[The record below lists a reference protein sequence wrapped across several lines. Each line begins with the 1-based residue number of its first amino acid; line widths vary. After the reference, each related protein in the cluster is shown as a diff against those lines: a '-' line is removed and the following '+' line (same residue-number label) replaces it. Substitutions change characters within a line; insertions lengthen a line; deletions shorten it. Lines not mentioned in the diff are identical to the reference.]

1 MILKY
6 VHLFNFKKYR
16 KASITLNES
25 MIGIFGNNGA
35 GKSSLFEAVTWCLYG
50 IAQSMEGKEGVK
62 QQDLIRDGEDEMGV
76 EVEFLLGNHTYK
88 VARYLNA
95 KRGTKSRLWIDGKIQ
110 AVKSREV
117 ISRVEQDMGLN
128 AKGFISSSFIRQ
140 KELDLITSQIASER
154 KKLINRL
161 FNLRVY
167 EKFEEMAR
175 NKKKEKEN
183 ELQIVQLQIKEK
195 GKELEHLP
203 ELESALQDLEKVVS
217 QLQREYDAVKN
228 ESETVKNEYETLEKE
243 YEKYQSLQSKIKVME
258 KEIENTENG
267 LKERKRDLKEI
278 EEASSRK
285 ELLKPDYDRF
295 LDLKENLSS
304 MDRLKLD
311 YDKKTN
317 QLQQLQTEI
326 TLTVKNLKERIT
338 ECKEEVKNLEKEE
351 ETLKES
357 RVILRDIRE
366 KISILENV
374 PLLKEEEIQ
383 KLDKIREKDAEVMAE
398 RAKYESRI
406 SDLKDELKEIQS
418 IGIGAPCPKCKRPL
432 KKEHLD
438 ELVAKYET
446 DTAVHEKALEKCDF
460 RQKHLTEM
468 KNELDSNLMK
478 LKKEENDLNNLKK
491 EEQKYIKSE
500 MRIEEIQKR
509 KEDAVAKIRESERKR
524 ELIGEKEK
532 DVERLKV
539 EIKTLE
545 FDPFEYE
552 KVREEVKKKG
562 EIEREMIKLDERISK
577 KESVMISIKK
587 TEEVLL
593 NQKAEYSN
601 LKSDFEDM
609 SEIPEKFSDIKKKR
623 HSIVEKELEISRE
636 YTEKKTQHHERIK
649 EVERLHSVEKD
660 LKTMRRTQKILEDII
675 VVFAVLQ
682 DAFKKIPIQIQ
693 SRLRPKIR
701 KETSELLNEVTE
713 GKYPFIDLGED
724 YSVTVYYEGNY
735 YPISRFSG
743 GEKDLINLCLRV
755 GISRVL
761 VSLSS
766 QKSFARVQSLF
777 LDECFGS
784 FDIERRKNLLA
795 ALNQLRKYFAQIVL
809 ITHIEEIKEALPEAF
824 LVEELE
830 DGSSL
835 VKKVKEQQN

>member
-6 VHLFNFKKYR
+6 VHLVNFKKFK
-16 KASITLNES
+16 KASIALNES

-95 KRGTKSRLWIDGKIQ
+95 KRGTKSRLWVDGKIQ

-117 ISRVEQDMGLN
+117 TLRVEQDMGLN

-175 NKKKEKEN
+175 TKKKEKEN
-183 ELQIVQLQIKEK
+183 ELQLVLLQIREKEK
-195 GKELEHLP
+195 GLEHLP
-203 ELESALQDLEKVVS
+203 ELESVLQELEKVVS
-217 QLQREYDAVKN
+217 HLQREYDAVRN
-228 ESETVKNEYETLEKE
+228 ESETIKNEYETLEKE
-243 YEKYQSLQSKIKVME
+243 YEKYQSLQSRLKVME
-258 KEIENTENG
+258 KEIENTEKG
-267 LKERKRDLKEI
+267 LKERKKDLEEI
-278 EEASSRK
+278 EEASSKK
-285 ELLKPDYDRF
+285 ELLKPEYDKY

-304 MDRLKLD
+304 LDKLKLD
-311 YDKKTN
+311 YDKKTS

-326 TLTVKNLKERIT
+326 TLTVKNLDERIT
-338 ECKEEVKNLEKEE
+338 EYREEIKNFEKEE

-357 RVILRDIRE
+357 GTILKNIRE
-366 KISILENV
+366 KILILENV
-374 PLLKEEEIQ
+374 PQQKEEEIQ

-398 RAKYESRI
+398 KAKYESRI
-406 SDLKDELKEIQS
+406 NDLMEELKEIQS

-438 ELVAKYET
+438 ELVTKYGT
-446 DTAVHEKALEKCDF
+446 DIAVHEKTLEKYDF

-468 KNELDSNLMK
+468 KNELDLTLKK

-491 EEQKYIKSE
+491 EEQKYVKSE

-509 KEDAVAKIRESERKR
+509 KGDADTKIKESEQKR
-524 ELIGEKEK
+524 ELIREREK
-532 DVERLKV
+532 DVERLKE
-539 EIKTLE
+539 EIETLK
-545 FDPFEYE
+545 FDPSEYE
-552 KVREEVKKKG
+552 IIKEEVKKKS

-577 KESVMISIKK
+577 KESIITSIKK
-587 TEEVLL
+587 TEQTLV
-593 NQKAEYSN
+593 NQKNEYSN
-601 LKSDFEDM
+601 SKSDFEDM
-609 SEIPEKFSDIKKKR
+609 AGIPGKFSDIKKVR
-623 HSIVEKELEISRE
+623 DSLVEKELKISRE
-636 YTEKKTQHHERIK
+636 YTEKKTQYDERIK
-649 EVERLHSVEKD
+649 EVENLHSIQKD
-660 LKTMRRTQKILEDII
+660 LKTIKKTRKILEDTI
-675 VVFAVLQ
+675 VVYAVLQ

-693 SRLRPKIR
+693 SRLRPRIR

-724 YSVTVYYEGNY
+724 YSVTVYYEGSY

-766 QKSFARVQSLF
+766 QKRFARVQSLF

-784 FDIERRKNLLA
+784 FDVERRKNLLA

-835 VKKVKEQQN
+835 VKKVKE